1 MSSARKIR
9 KQNKLM
15 QEKTVLFDALPKV
28 CTGCNAA
35 YDKYNKEQA
44 FSWSVM
50 VFNES
55 KQVKL
60 FCPTC
65 YKDVQAWAEDTI
77 TESENE

>member
-1 MSSARKIR
+1 MQKFKIGIIGLGFVGSAM
-9 KQNKLM
+9 M
-15 QEKTVLFDALPKV
+15 QSFTLN
-28 CTGCNAA
+28 GCHIHAA

-77 TESENE
+77 TEAENE